1 MWTCPRCGR
10 AFANR
15 NQTHSCRALVDL
27 DEHFSSS
34 APVVRDTLDRI
45 VDEVSALGPV
55 IILSEKT
62 RIALQTRMS
71 FAAFVPR
78 RDWLDG
84 HVVLSERLY
93 SPRFTRVETYSPR
106 NVLHAFRLREV
117 AEVDNEFRDWL
128 KRSYRV
134 GDQEHLES

>member
-1 MWTCPRCGR
+1 M
-10 AFANR
+10 
-15 NQTHSCRALVDL
+15 
-27 DEHFSSS
+27 
-34 APVVRDTLDRI
+34 VRDIFDRI